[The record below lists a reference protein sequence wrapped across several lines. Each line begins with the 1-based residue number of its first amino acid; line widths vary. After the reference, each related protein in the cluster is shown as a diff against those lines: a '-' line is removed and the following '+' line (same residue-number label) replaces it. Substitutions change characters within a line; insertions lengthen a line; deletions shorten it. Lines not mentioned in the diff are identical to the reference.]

1 MVSGAGAQVNA
12 RPART
17 IVFTPSAETGR
28 HEPDVAVDGPARRR
42 TRRCRD
48 PRSAVNTS
56 ATQGAPGVADMTDPI
71 RLRGA
76 GRRIQIRRPPARRGE
91 RGRHAARPVAMLNGR
106 HELTSTSRGATVD
119 NCRHMSNT
127 RPACSMHYRRS
138 ATNGGPNQSPPQR
151 VDRLLKNQRRGTFH
165 SCA

>member
-1 MVSGAGAQVNA
+1 MVSGAGAQVTA

-17 IVFTPSAETGR
+17 IVFTPFAETGR

-56 ATQGAPGVADMTDPI
+56 ATQEAPGVADMTDPI
-71 RLRGA
+71 RVRGA
-76 GRRIQIRRPPARRGE
+76 GRRIQIRRPPARRGG
-91 RGRHAARPVAMLNGR
+91 RRRHAARPVTMLNGTN
-106 HELTSTSRGATVD
+106 ELTSTSGGATVD

-127 RPACSMHYRRS
+127 RPAFSLHFRRS
-138 ATNGGPNQSPPQR
+138 PTYGGPNQSPPQH
-151 VDRLLKNQRRGTFH
+151 VDRLLRNQRRATFH